1 MSKLIT
7 SGCSWTLGGTDGTEA
22 NWPLFLAKKLDM
34 ECLNLGSNGAGNEYI
49 FFSIFDAIMKEKH
62 SEIGLVIVMWSAWT
76 RWDFELNDELPLTK
90 CMDTLLDDKITQPL
104 ADQLKEL
111 NFTARKKSLRYI
123 YMFQELMEH
132 KNIPY
137 MHIQGIRP
145 DWYPKEVRN
154 TKELKHVEFRAIL
167 RNIYLDKIKE
177 NKFIGWPPFTQLGG
191 MYMDLFL
198 NELDPEEQC
207 LYTHKYPS
215 PSPHPSKEGY
225 RIIAN
230 YLYKKIKE
238 EYGNL

>member
-7 SGCSWTLGGTDGTEA
+7 SGCSWTLGGSDGPSS
-22 NWPLFLAKKLDM
+22 WPLFLAKKLGM

-62 SEIGLVIVMWSAWT
+62 SEIGLVVVMWSDWT

-90 CMDTLLDDKITQPL
+90 CMEALLDRKTTRPL
-104 ADQLKEL
+104 KDQLMEL

-145 DWYPKEVRN
+145 DWHPQEVRN
-154 TKELKHVEFRAIL
+154 TKELRNVELRAIL

-177 NKFIGWPPFTQLGG
+177 NKFIWWPPFTQLGG

-198 NELDPEEQC
+198 NELDPEEQW
-207 LYTHKYPS
+207 LYVHT
-215 PSPHPSKEGY
+215 PSPHPNKEGY
-225 RIIAN
+225 KIIAD
-230 YLYKKIKE
+230 YLFRKIKE
-238 EYGNL
+238 EYG